1 MRIEGSVT
9 GMESERS
16 YSAVNYSARS
26 LKLNMVTNGGIADGG
41 MYRRGSGAGTYREGG
56 LGKKQVFY
64 DTLTR
69 KNEPA
74 ENDGGV
80 LSGKPVRGKDYSGD
94 GGSDFVTELSEEG
107 RTASLTDIM
116 DSMMGVSRY
125 MGRAVNGSFSVVR
138 YGENAVGIRDKSTD
152 TYAGRMAALYIF
164 SLLFEDFRKR
174 VDELMA
180 GVREQY
186 EDNTRA
192 EYSGNSKAGELT
204 GRADPQSIGDYRWR
218 TAYTSGS
225 VFGFEMSRDNVYIEK
240 ECTAFKA
247 RGKAVC
253 ADGREID
260 FDINV
265 GMSRRFEKISKE
277 RMSFDPVR
285 CMDPLVINLKEGVTS
300 VSDKYIY
307 FDLDGDG
314 EAERIKSL
322 SENSGYIAL
331 DKNGDGIINDG
342 SELFGTKSG
351 DGFADLAAYDSD
363 GDGWIDEDDEI
374 FDKLKVWV
382 GSGDGADSLLSFR
395 DAGIG
400 AINLANSLTEFSL
413 KDEQNRTDA
422 IIGATGMFLYEDGRA
437 GTVQQVDMVS

>member
-1 MRIEGSVT
+1 M
-9 GMESERS
+9 
-16 YSAVNYSARS
+16 
-26 LKLNMVTNGGIADGG
+26 
-41 MYRRGSGAGTYREGG
+41 
-56 LGKKQVFY
+56 
-64 DTLTR
+64 
-69 KNEPA
+69 
-74 ENDGGV
+74 
-80 LSGKPVRGKDYSGD
+80 LSDKPVRGKDHSGD

-125 MGRAVNGSFSVVR
+125 MGRTVKGSFSVAS
-138 YGENAVGIRDKSTD
+138 YGENAAGIRDKSTD
-152 TYAGRMAALYIF
+152 IYAGRMAALYIF
-164 SLLFEDFRKR
+164 SLMFEDFRKR

-192 EYSGNSKAGELT
+192 Y
-204 GRADPQSIGDYRWR
+204 PQSIGDYRWR

-225 VFGFEMSRDNVYIEK
+225 VFGFELNQDNVYIEK

-277 RMSFDPVR
+277 RMSFDPVK
-285 CMDPLVINLKEGVTS
+285 CTDPLVINLKEGVTS
-300 VSDKYIY
+300 VSDRYIY

-382 GSGDGADSLLSFR
+382 GSGDGAGSLLSFR

-413 KDEQNRTDA
+413 MDEQNRTDA
-422 IIGATGMFLYEDGRA
+422 IIRATGMFLYEDGRA

>member
-26 LKLNMVTNGGIADGG
+26 LKLNMVTNGG

-56 LGKKQVFY
+56 LGKKQFFY

-69 KNEPA
+69 KNVPGET
-74 ENDGGV
+74 DGGM
-80 LSGKPVRGKDYSGD
+80 LSGKTVLSKDRSGD

-125 MGRAVNGSFSVVR
+125 MGRTVKGSFSVAL
-138 YGENAVGIRDKSTD
+138 YGENAAGIRDKSTD
-152 TYAGRMAALYIF
+152 IYAGRMAALYIF

-192 EYSGNSKAGELT
+192 
-204 GRADPQSIGDYRWR
+204 DPQSIGDYRWR

-225 VFGFEMSRDNVYIEK
+225 VFGFELSQDNVYIEK

-277 RMSFDPVR
+277 RMSFDPVK
-285 CMDPLVINLKEGVTS
+285 CTDPLVINLKEGVTS
-300 VSDKYIY
+300 VSDRYIY

-382 GSGDGADSLLSFR
+382 GSGDGAGSLLSFR

-422 IIGATGMFLYEDGRA
+422 IIRATGMFLYEDGRA

>member
-26 LKLNMVTNGGIADGG
+26 LKLNMVTNGG

-56 LGKKQVFY
+56 LGKKQFFY

-69 KNEPA
+69 KNVPGET
-74 ENDGGV
+74 DGGM
-80 LSGKPVRGKDYSGD
+80 LSDKPVRGKDHSGD

-125 MGRAVNGSFSVVR
+125 MGRTVKGSFSVAS
-138 YGENAVGIRDKSTD
+138 YGENAAGIRDKSTD
-152 TYAGRMAALYIF
+152 IYAGRMAALYIF
-164 SLLFEDFRKR
+164 SLMFEDFRKR

-192 EYSGNSKAGELT
+192 Y
-204 GRADPQSIGDYRWR
+204 PQSIGDYRWR

-225 VFGFEMSRDNVYIEK
+225 VFGFELNQDNVYIEK

-277 RMSFDPVR
+277 RMSFDPVK
-285 CMDPLVINLKEGVTS
+285 CTDPLVINLKEGVTS
-300 VSDKYIY
+300 VSDRYIY

-382 GSGDGADSLLSFR
+382 GSGDGAGSLLSFR

-413 KDEQNRTDA
+413 MDEQNRTDA
-422 IIGATGMFLYEDGRA
+422 IIRATGMFLYEDGRA